1 MKNLELLYL
10 TSRSVG
16 PRHPEGKTISKNE
29 NQKWNQK
36 CNHC

>member
-16 PRHPEGKTISKNE
+16 QRHPERKTISKVE
-29 NQKWNQK
+29 NQKRNKK